1 MKSLIIAG
9 LLTSISVHA
18 DGLNRLRE
26 MLDRHPAI
34 ESASASG
41 RARESGATSSLLR
54 YPDPEIEVSTSR
66 GKEDMYELLPEAGLD
81 RRIVRGSEVLIRQPI
96 PFPGKGTVAS
106 RLQSSL
112 AGEQGL
118 RTRLLRNRMAREY
131 LTLLG
136 RRAQLEQQIA
146 YTKQTRAQVET
157 VRELAAIQYS
167 AGKGS
172 LVDVASAKVRENELS
187 IAVSDLNADLAAIG
201 HQLAYF
207 ERSGTPAMNDLEFRS
222 ALQALAQR
230 VTEGMN
236 IRDRSLELKVT
247 LEGARRADIND
258 TLAKMEFLPD
268 FELFTAYGSMTRRSA
283 GYKES
288 VREKTVRAGVNI
300 RLPLWSALSGVP
312 GIAEK
317 RHDLNAA
324 RLEADNVAAR
334 IAADLASSREKMKGL
349 LTGIDLHRNSL
360 IPGAMSA
367 HQAAR
372 INYAAGK
379 TSFREVVETLSA
391 HLDHELSLVEHE
403 LLYQGELLKAA
414 EALDAFFEE
423 ARQ

>member
-1 MKSLIIAG
+1 MSA
-9 LLTSISVHA
+9 SVQA
-18 DGLNRLRE
+18 DDLNRLRE

-34 ESASASG
+34 ESAAASS
-41 RARESGATSSLLR
+41 RARESGATASMLR
-54 YPDPEIEVSTSR
+54 YPDPEIEVSSAR
-66 GKEDMYELLPEAGLD
+66 GREDMYEILPEPGLD
-81 RRIVRGSEVLIRQPI
+81 RRLVRGSEVLIRQPI

-112 AGEQGL
+112 ANEQGL

-136 RRAQLEQQIA
+136 RRGQLAQQIA
-146 YTKQTRAQVET
+146 YLRQTRAQVET

-172 LVDVASAKVRENELS
+172 LVDVASARVRENELS
-187 IAVSDLNADLAAIG
+187 IALSDLEAELAASA

-207 ERSGTPAMNDLEFRS
+207 EREASPAVQESGFRMV
-222 ALQALAQR
+222 LQTLASR
-230 VTEGMN
+230 VMQGTDN
-236 IRDRSLELKVT
+236 LADRSLELKMIQ
-247 LEGARRADIND
+247 EGARRADLND
-258 TLAKMEFLPD
+258 TLARMEFLPD
-268 FELFTAYGSMTRRSA
+268 FEMFTAYGSMTRRSA

-288 VREKTVRAGVNI
+288 TRERTVRAGINI
-300 RLPLWSALSGVP
+300 RLPLWSALANVP
-312 GIAEK
+312 NISEK
-317 RHDLNAA
+317 RHDLAAA
-324 RLEADNVAAR
+324 RFEADNVKAR
-334 IAADLASSREKMKGL
+334 IGADLASSREKMKGL
-349 LTGIDLHRNSL
+349 KTGIELHRSSL

-403 LLYQGELLKAA
+403 IMYQSELLKAA
-414 EALDAFFEE
+414 EALDVFFKEE
-423 ARQ
+423 AP